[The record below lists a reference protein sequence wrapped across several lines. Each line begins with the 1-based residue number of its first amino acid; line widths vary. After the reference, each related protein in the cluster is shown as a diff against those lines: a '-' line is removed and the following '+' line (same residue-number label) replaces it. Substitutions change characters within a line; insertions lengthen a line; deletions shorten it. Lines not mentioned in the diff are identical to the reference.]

1 MLSLDT
7 LVTDLIFTGNAA
19 LDQKTLLAGLGG
31 EQALTGQKLIDVDSL
46 DPRAEMELFPSMPF
60 RHRNERR
67 LIFIADEAGP
77 MRANPAPDE
86 LVPVNLHHAKD
97 WLVSICANLPIRLG
111 RLFAMGSWGDAV
123 LVARSARDLRAI
135 ALLPWVLDPQS
146 DVDGKKR
153 ASQLSQKEFETKL
166 LAYEKRLDELDEEEI
181 LASLAGFNVEQQGS
195 LIIVDVL
202 EPDGTWLPT
211 RSLELEHQLAAI
223 DRFSLIPGAPA
234 AKRVKTSAAKP
245 DAKADAKADVKADAK
260 ADSAKPDAKPEPA
273 APKGPPLRLVEAE
286 GKVVLVFPAE
296 RFDLEVAAALGKR
309 DWDHV
314 VGKHDAMPGA
324 MRDRMH
330 RDGAAWIAPLE
341 FLSEVFVD
349 GKPLTKADFLRDGQ
363 MVTDS
368 VRALEVHFPRFG
380 PVVLLEITGKGRFVS
395 SLLERPAQAA
405 ALVAG

>member
-7 LVTDLIFTGNAA
+7 LVTDLIFAGNAA

-31 EQALTGQKLIDVDSL
+31 EQALTGQKLLDVDSL

-60 RHRNERR
+60 RRRNERR

-97 WLVSICANLPIRLG
+97 WLVSMCANLPVRLG

-123 LVARSARDLRAI
+123 LVARSARDLRGI

-181 LASLAGFNVEQQGS
+181 LASLAGFNVERQGP

-211 RSLELEHQLAAI
+211 RSLELEHHLAAI

-234 AKRVKTSAAKP
+234 TKRAKASAAK
-245 DAKADAKADVKADAK
+245 AAA
-260 ADSAKPDAKPEPA
+260 AKPEPAAAKPEPA

-286 GKVVLVFPAE
+286 GKVVLVFPPE

-309 DWDHV
+309 DWDQV

-363 MVTDS
+363 LVTES

-380 PVVLLEITGKGRFVS
+380 PVVLFEIPGKGRFVS
-395 SLLERPAQAA
+395 SLLDRAAQAA
-405 ALVAG
+405 ALVG

>member
-7 LVTDLIFTGNAA
+7 LVTDLIFTGTAA

-60 RHRNERR
+60 RRRNERR

-97 WLVSICANLPIRLG
+97 WLVSICANLPVRLG

-166 LAYEKRLDELDEEEI
+166 LAYEKRLEELDDEEI

-223 DRFSLIPGAPA
+223 DRFSIIPGAPA
-234 AKRVKTSAAKP
+234 AKRVKPSPAKPAAGAEAKP
-245 DAKADAKADVKADAK
+245 DTKA
-260 ADSAKPDAKPEPA
+260 DAKPEPA

-286 GKVVLVFPAE
+286 DKVVLVFPAE

-330 RDGAAWIAPLE
+330 REGAAWIAPLE

>member
-60 RHRNERR
+60 RRRNERR
-67 LIFIADEAGP
+67 LLFIADEAGP

-97 WLVSICANLPIRLG
+97 WLVSMCANLPIRLG

-123 LVARSARDLRAI
+123 LVARSARDLRAL

-166 LAYEKRLDELDEEEI
+166 VAYEKRLDELDEEEI
-181 LASLAGFNVEQQGS
+181 LASLAGFNVEKQGP

-211 RSLELEHQLAAI
+211 RSLELEHHLAAI

-234 AKRVKTSAAKP
+234 AKRVKASP
-245 DAKADAKADVKADAK
+245 
-260 ADSAKPDAKPEPA
+260 AKPEPA
-273 APKGPPLRLVEAE
+273 KPESDAAKPAPAPPKGPPLRLVEAE
-286 GKVVLVFPAE
+286 GKVVLVFPPE

-309 DWDHV
+309 DWDQV

-324 MRDRMH
+324 MRDQMH

-395 SLLERPAQAA
+395 SLLDRPAQAA